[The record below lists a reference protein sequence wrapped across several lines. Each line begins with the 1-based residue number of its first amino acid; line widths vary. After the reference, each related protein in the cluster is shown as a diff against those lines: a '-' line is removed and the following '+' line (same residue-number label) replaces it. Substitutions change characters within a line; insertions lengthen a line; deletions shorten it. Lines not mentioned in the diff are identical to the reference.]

1 MNRGVAG
8 EWVLTILLSI
18 IAPIVVYSV
27 ATDHGV
33 ADVPALLLS
42 GVPPL
47 IELGIVFAIRRR
59 VEEIGVIALLFVV
72 VSLVVALA
80 TGDARALLLRESL
93 VIGLFGV
100 VLLASVP
107 TSCPLGF
114 LFGRRFATGGDPAR
128 VAWWNGLWRHPR
140 FRTVQ
145 RRITAMWGTVF
156 VAESMVRGV
165 LAYQLPVSTMVVVN
179 SVAPPAVVAV
189 LVTITILWGR
199 RERRVAE
206 EANGAGAATPPPA
219 QAPA

>member
-47 IELGIVFAIRRR
+47 IELVVVFAIRRR

-93 VIGLFGV
+93 VIGLFGLV
-100 VLLASVP
+100 GMGGVAAAPIIGRIVDRLVPWVGAIIATLASLGFYSVQLGAGGVNIAMGSASLPCGVVPLVSESDDLTFLNGRLNDTVVP
-107 TSCPLGF
+107 TPGSLSSQICPCMTFSRIALQID
-114 LFGRRFATGGDPAR
+114 R
-128 VAWWNGLWRHPR
+128 PR
-140 FRTVQ
+140 
-145 RRITAMWGTVF
+145 
-156 VAESMVRGV
+156 
-165 LAYQLPVSTMVVVN
+165 PV
-179 SVAPPAVVAV
+179 PP
-189 LVTITILWGR
+189 
-199 RERRVAE
+199 
-206 EANGAGAATPPPA
+206 
-219 QAPA
+219 